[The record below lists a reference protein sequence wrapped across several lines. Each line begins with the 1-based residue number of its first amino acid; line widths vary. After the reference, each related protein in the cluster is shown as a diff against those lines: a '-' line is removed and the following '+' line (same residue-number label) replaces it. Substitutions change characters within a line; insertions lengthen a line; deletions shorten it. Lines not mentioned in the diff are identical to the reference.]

1 VNQNLKKKNLMIR
14 LFFII
19 ILLLVP
25 SLVSATDQKV
35 GQVTGL
41 PIPRFVVIKSRDVN
55 MRSGPGVTYQ
65 SKINYKCI
73 FTPVEVKS
81 EFDNWRLVKDSNG
94 NEGWIHEAMLD
105 GRRYVQILN
114 NETLIFRLP
123 DPRSQPIA
131 RVEKG
136 AIGKLVSCKNDWC
149 QISFG
154 RSYKGWV
161 NKNSLWGV
169 YSYE

>member
-1 VNQNLKKKNLMIR
+1 MVR
-14 LFFII
+14 LII
-19 ILLLVP
+19 VITLLIQ
-25 SLVSATDQKV
+25 SLSASAEQKV
-35 GQVTGL
+35 GSVTGL
-41 PIPRFVVIKSRDVN
+41 QIPRFVVIKSRDVN

-73 FTPVEVKS
+73 FIPVEVKS
-81 EFDNWRLVKDSNG
+81 EFDNWRLVKDSEG

-105 GRRYVQILN
+105 GRRYVQILKD
-114 NETLIFRLP
+114 ETLVFRLP
-123 DPRSQPIA
+123 DPKSQPIA
-131 RVEKG
+131 RIEKG
-136 AIGKLVSCKNDWC
+136 AIGKLVNCKNHWC

-161 NKNSLWGV
+161 NKDNLWGV